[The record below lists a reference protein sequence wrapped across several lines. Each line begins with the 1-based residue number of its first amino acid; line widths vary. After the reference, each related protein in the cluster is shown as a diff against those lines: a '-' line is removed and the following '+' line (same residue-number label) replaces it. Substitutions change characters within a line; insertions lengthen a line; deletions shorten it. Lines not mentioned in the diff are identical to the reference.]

1 MEEEEPR
8 LLLPPQLPEEE
19 EAVEEDGAR
28 HTLTRH
34 TQCRTLDHTLTDRRT
49 GTPRCTHT
57 AAMAVAEVLL
67 PLLPPQLLRAA
78 AAVDLVDRSVSAV
91 SRRRLSWLR
100 RLPLRSLP
108 DDRLSHHLRTQEE
121 RVLYAVPHTYM

>member
-8 LLLPPQLPEEE
+8 LLPPPQLPEE

-34 TQCRTLDHTLTDRRT
+34 TQCRTHTLTDRRT

-57 AAMAVAEVLL
+57 AAMAVAEVL

-108 DDRLSHHLRTQEE
+108 DD
-121 RVLYAVPHTYM
+121 